1 MLKLEKHCRER
12 GFNPNGI
19 ITQEVRRNGERIGF
33 KLRDLS
39 SGLEGWL
46 ARKDSEGGPK
56 IGKYSVITRDLEEI
70 GVKAL
75 ESSASDERRIV
86 LIDEIGPMEM
96 TNSNFRQA
104 ISKLLTS
111 ENIVIATVK
120 YGSHYE
126 EVDRLSG
133 QEGVTKI
140 VLTQESR
147 EVAFQEIVLK
157 IDDWL
162 NPKVKM

>member
-12 GFNPNGI
+12 GFNPSGI
-19 ITQEVRRNGERIGF
+19 ITQEVRSNGERIGF

-46 ARKDSEGGPK
+46 ARKNSEEGPK
-56 IGKYSVITRDLEEI
+56 IGKYCVITRDLEEI

-75 ESSASDERRIV
+75 ESSASEDSRIV

-111 ENIVIATVK
+111 ETVVIASVK
-120 YGSHYE
+120 YGSRYE
-126 EVDRLSG
+126 EVDSVSA
-133 QEGVTKI
+133 QVGVTKI
-140 VLTQESR
+140 VLTPENREAASR
-147 EVAFQEIVLK
+147 QIALK
-157 IDDWL
+157 IEDWL
-162 NPKVKM
+162 SPRVKR